1 MQKEFNNL
9 TKNDILEINST
20 LDISN
25 KYIENNKF
33 NLAISILEDAEKKF
47 NNIPEIFYNIAI
59 SNFLQAKEFLKN
71 KIIYSQNLFTK
82 KQKVILLAKND
93 KFLSAIYINL
103 SICYQHFKNYS
114 AMKLCHEKIANL
126 NQNQNFLMLYLVILN
141 YVARIGKDLMK
152 Y

>member
-1 MQKEFNNL
+1 MQKEFNSL

-33 NLAISILEDAEKKF
+33 NLAINILKDAEKKF

-59 SNFLQAKEFLKN
+59 SNFLQAKQFFEK
-71 KIIYSQNLFTK
+71 QNYLLAESFYK
-82 KQKVILLAKND
+82 KAESYFLLAKND

-114 AMKLCHEKIANL
+114 AMKLYHE
-126 NQNQNFLMLYLVILN
+126 
-141 YVARIGKDLMK
+141 
-152 Y
+152 